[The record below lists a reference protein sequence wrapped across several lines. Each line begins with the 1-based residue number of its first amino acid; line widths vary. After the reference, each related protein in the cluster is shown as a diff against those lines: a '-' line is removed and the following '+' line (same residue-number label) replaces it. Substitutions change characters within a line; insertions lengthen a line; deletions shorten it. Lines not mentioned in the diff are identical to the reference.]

1 MNNQKFSSGDNV
13 IKDGKLIGEFE
24 KLYQNIE
31 DPWNQSEK
39 HNTKDTCRQI
49 SIMLCERLRE
59 SHGANRIIELGCG
72 FGFITDQLRQRR
84 FDSIGIDISETAILK
99 AREKN
104 PSSNFEVRNYN
115 DFEFYSRFNPDII
128 IMAQLTWYILDTL
141 DMYLE
146 QLKAYAARAG
156 KPIFFI
162 HLLATYKKGVQTYGV
177 DKFTTYDE
185 ILSYFNLRYLE
196 SGFVKTTLTEDTNS
210 QNTYFLAQV
219 NP

>member
-1 MNNQKFSSGDNV
+1 MNNQKFSSGHYV

-39 HNTKDTCRQI
+39 HNIKDTCRQI
-49 SIMLCERLRE
+49 SIMLCKRLSE

-72 FGFITDQLRQRR
+72 FGFITDQLRQRG

-141 DMYLE
+141 DEFLSA
-146 QLKAYAARAG
+146 LRTYALSRQ
-156 KPIFFI
+156 KPTFLI
-162 HLLATYKKGVQTYGV
+162 HLLATYKPGTQEYGTE
-177 DKFTTYDE
+177 KFTNLDE
-185 ILSYFNLRYLE
+185 NLKYFNMQYLE
-196 SGFVKTTLTEDTNS
+196 YGFIKTVRDDDPDS
-210 QNTYFLAQV
+210 QSTYFIAKIA
-219 NP
+219 